1 MNHWTEENQSLNKTF
16 TFPTFEEAMRF
27 MQLATPFITELD
39 HHPTWSNTYNWVHV
53 ILTTHDVGNV
63 VTEKDRELAKILDEI
78 YSNLS
83 SKV

>member
-1 MNHWTEENQSLNKTF
+1 MNHWTEENHALNKTF

-27 MQLATPFITELD
+27 IQLATPFITELD
-39 HHPTWSNTYNWVHV
+39 HHPTWSNTYNRVRV